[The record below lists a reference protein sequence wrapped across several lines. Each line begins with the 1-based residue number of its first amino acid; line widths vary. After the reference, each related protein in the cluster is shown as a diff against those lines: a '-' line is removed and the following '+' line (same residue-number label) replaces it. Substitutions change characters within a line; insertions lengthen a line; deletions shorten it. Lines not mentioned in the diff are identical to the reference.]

1 MTSARHLAIGVAA
14 SALMLCAQAAHAVPN
29 PGTIEGVVKNAAG
42 QPVSGAYVKLKN
54 TDGRLTFLVASQA
67 GGKFTAGDLPP
78 GQYTIQGIGGGF
90 TSAVSAPLNVDANKT
105 AKARRSLA
113 LDQAGSRARRRVAG
127 PRAGR
132 GTREVCRSLFP
143 PAPARRLSKRS
154 APPATP
160 TTASSSKRSDANDWA
175 FTVKRMR
182 INMAAQGLPDITDQD
197 ANAITKY
204 LSDNFKP
211 LPGVDE
217 NARMP
222 RTLATGDNLKFRVVT
237 YNLPRPYSEPHDI
250 AVDPTGVAWAA
261 ERAGIL
267 IRFDPKLLE
276 FTERPI
282 PAGIAAPD
290 RQRLGNPQIDSKGM
304 LWAADGPNNR
314 WLSYDTVNRQYKS
327 YPWTEKGH
335 GNAGGNSMA
344 IHPNGKIVA
353 TGLGREVRMLDP
365 ATAEWK
371 FFQAPKGEGA
381 EGPGA
386 YGLAVAGDGSVWFAQ
401 NNADRM
407 ARVDINTGKV
417 EEFKIPYQGDA
428 MPRRMQSDANG
439 DLWVGLW
446 QAGKLMKVDYKTKK
460 MTIYD
465 TPTPNS
471 GVYTVAI
478 DKKNPK
484 LRIIWFSEHKV
495 DRIGRFDPKT
505 ASSSNSRCLT
515 RNPMLA
521 VSRSIRPIPT
531 ASSSAATPRTASA
544 SSNICRKRNAVLQCA
559 MGRGF
564 PGPFV
569 LHLPE

>member
-1 MTSARHLAIGVAA
+1 MITRHLALGVAA
-14 SALMLCAQAAHAVPN
+14 SALLFAAQANAVPN
-29 PGTIEGVVKNAAG
+29 AGTIEGVVKNAAG

-90 TSAVSAPLNVDANKT
+90 TSAVTQPVSVDANKT
-105 AKARRSLA
+105 AKVSDLSLSTKQGPVLAGAWPGRVPEEEQAGVSLA
-113 LDQAGSRARRRVAG
+113 LPAGAG
-127 PRAGR
+127 KALVEEKCSTCHTDNRI
-132 GTREVCRSLFP
+132 VL
-143 PAPARRLSKRS
+143 
-154 APPATP
+154 
-160 TTASSSKRSDANDWA
+160 KRSDANDWG
-175 FTVKRMR
+175 FTIKRMR

-237 YNLPRPYSEPHDI
+237 YNLPRAYSEPHDI

-261 ERAGIL
+261 ERAGML

-290 RQRLGNPQIDSKGM
+290 RQRLGNPQIDAKGM

-344 IHPNGKIVA
+344 IHPNGKIFA

-371 FFQAPKGEGA
+371 FFQAPKGEGP

-417 EEFKIPYQGDA
+417 EEFKIPYQGEA

-471 GVYTVAI
+471 GVYTTAI
-478 DKKNPK
+478 DKKNPNSY
-484 LRIIWFSEHKV
+484 IWFSEHKV

-505 ASSSNSRCLT
+505 STFLEFPLPYAESDARRVEIDPT
-515 RNPMLA
+515 NPNRIFF
-521 VSRSIRPIPT
+521 SGNT
-531 ASSSAATPRTASA
+531 ADR
-544 SSNICRKRNAVLQCA
+544 I
-559 MGRGF
+559 GF
-564 PGPFV
+564 IEY
-569 LHLPE
+569 LP

>member
-1 MTSARHLAIGVAA
+1 MTLRHLALGVAA
-14 SALMLCAQAAHAVPN
+14 SALLIGAQSAHAVPN
-29 PGTIEGVVKNAAG
+29 PGTIEGILKNASG
-42 QPVSGAYVKLKN
+42 QPVTGAYVKLKN

-67 GGKFTAGDLPP
+67 GGKFTAGDLPA

-90 TSAVSAPLNVDANKT
+90 VSAVSQPLTVDGNKT
-105 AKARRSLA
+105 AKAADVTLANKQGPVLPGAWPGRLPEEEHAKVSLA
-113 LDQAGSRARRRVAG
+113 LPAGAG
-127 PRAGR
+127 KALVEEKCTSCHNDNRIVL
-132 GTREVCRSLFP
+132 E
-143 PAPARRLSKRS
+143 
-154 APPATP
+154 
-160 TTASSSKRSDANDWA
+160 RSDAADWG
-175 FTVKRMR
+175 FTIKRMR
-182 INMAAQGLPDITDQD
+182 INLAAAGLPDLSEQD
-197 ANAITKY
+197 ASAITKY

-211 LPGVDE
+211 LTGTDE

-222 RTLATGDNLKFRVVT
+222 RTLATGDATKFRVVT

-261 ERAGIL
+261 ERAGFL

-314 WLSYDTVNRQYKS
+314 WLSYDTVNRQYKT

-344 IHPNGKIVA
+344 IHPNGKIFA

-371 FFQAPKGEGA
+371 FFQAPKGEGTEA
-381 EGPGA
+381 PGA

-401 NNADRM
+401 NDADRM

-417 EEFKIPYQGDA
+417 EEFKIPYEGQS

-439 DLWVGLW
+439 DLWVALW
-446 QAGKLMKVDYKTKK
+446 QAGKLMKIDHKTRK
-460 MTIYD
+460 MTIYNP
-465 TPTPNS
+465 PTPNN
-471 GVYTVAI
+471 GAYTVAI
-478 DKKNPK
+478 DKKNPNSY
-484 LRIIWFSEHKV
+484 IWFSEHKA
-495 DRIGRFDPKT
+495 DRIARFDPKT
-505 ASSSNSRCLT
+505 GQFVEFPLPYAESDARRVEIDPT
-515 RNPMLA
+515 NPNRIFF
-521 VSRSIRPIPT
+521 SGNT
-531 ASSSAATPRTASA
+531 ADR
-544 SSNICRKRNAVLQCA
+544 I
-559 MGRGF
+559 GF
-564 PGPFV
+564 IEYQP
-569 LHLPE
+569 

>member
-1 MTSARHLAIGVAA
+1 MTISRHFAIGVAA
-14 SALMLCAQAAHAVPN
+14 SALLFAAQSAHAVPN
-29 PGTIEGVVKNAAG
+29 PGTIEGIVKNAAG

-67 GGKFTAGDLPP
+67 GGKFTAADLPA

-90 TSAVSAPLNVDANKT
+90 TSAVSQPLTVDANKT
-105 AKARRSLA
+105 AKAADLTLANRQGAVLPGAWPGRLPEEEHEKVSLA
-113 LDQAGSRARRRVAG
+113 LPAGAG
-127 PRAGR
+127 KALVEEKCTSCHNDNRI
-132 GTREVCRSLFP
+132 VL
-143 PAPARRLSKRS
+143 
-154 APPATP
+154 
-160 TTASSSKRSDANDWA
+160 KRSDAADWG
-175 FTVKRMR
+175 FTIKRMR
-182 INMAAQGLPDITDQD
+182 TNLAAQGLPDLTDQD

-211 LPGVDE
+211 LAGNDE
-217 NARMP
+217 NSRMP
-222 RTLATGDNLKFRVVT
+222 RTLATGDNTRFRVVT

-261 ERAGIL
+261 ERAGFL

-290 RQRLGNPQIDSKGM
+290 RQRLGNPQIDAKGM

-314 WLSYDTVNRQYKS
+314 WLSYDTVNRQYKT

-344 IHPNGKIVA
+344 IHPNGKILA

-365 ATAEWK
+365 ATLEWK
-371 FFQAPKGEGA
+371 FFQGSKGEGA

-417 EEFKIPYQGDA
+417 EEFKIPYEGQS

-439 DLWVGLW
+439 DLWVALW
-446 QAGKLMKVDYKTKK
+446 QAGKLMKIDHKTNK
-460 MTIYD
+460 MTIFNP
-465 TPTPNS
+465 PTPNN
-471 GVYTVAI
+471 GAYTVAI
-478 DKKNPK
+478 DKKNPNSY
-484 LRIIWFSEHKV
+484 IWFSEQKV
-495 DRIGRFDPKT
+495 DRIARFDPKT
-505 ASSSNSRCLT
+505 GQFLEFRLPYAESDARRVEIDPT
-515 RNPMLA
+515 NPNRIFF
-521 VSRSIRPIPT
+521 SGNT
-531 ASSSAATPRTASA
+531 ADR
-544 SSNICRKRNAVLQCA
+544 I
-559 MGRGF
+559 GF
-564 PGPFV
+564 IEY
-569 LHLPE
+569 LP